1 MLYGLLWLCLLA
13 GVPLLLVVKFAGA
26 AFWSIIA
33 TEAVMVVLL
42 VMVKRGRIRIPS
54 IAIPSIILVLV
65 GVAMYHGQGIRDV
78 ATVGLFVVVSFAG
91 LLLGVRGLLTF
102 TVLTILTFGLI
113 SYFEI
118 SGVLIVPAYPETSS
132 KHVVI
137 FAATIA
143 LFAVLQ
149 RLTLQYL
156 FDNLRAAEISERT
169 LSQRNAE
176 LEASRAEFAELNLG
190 LESRIK
196 ERTTELQAAIYE
208 SEQWFHISR
217 DINAAQSYGEIVGAI
232 ARNLTEPGF
241 SVVLTL
247 FEHLDERTATKSTI
261 YTVRLADP
269 DGATPL
275 VAEHRRTGTL
285 SDWIMAQ
292 DVWVVPDFGA
302 PDPGIPQKVVE
313 TLQLDGIRRLNRGH
327 PIIALVTTQMKL
339 GTRVIGSLWL
349 IRDEPYAFTEGDVRL
364 MRIMS
369 GLAANAVERVWL
381 YAEQVT
387 AAQLLR
393 EADDVK
399 SRFLASMSHELRTP
413 LNAILN
419 FTRFVSSGMLG
430 PINAEQ
436 LDALNK
442 TVSSGKHLLNLIN
455 DVLDVSKIESD
466 MLSLFVEPGIL
477 LGPEIEAAA
486 TAGEALLADK
496 PVTIVRDVPA
506 DLPAIVGD
514 RRRIRQI
521 LLNLVSNS
529 CKFTD
534 SGTITI
540 AASADETTIRIT
552 VTDTGPG
559 IPPDTA
565 EIIFKPFR
573 QTLRGISHGSGTGL
587 GLPIARKL
595 AEAHQGRLWLDPT
608 VTDGASF
615 VVDLPIASEA
625 LIAKLPKAEDVS

>member
-302 PDPGIPQKVVE
+302 PDPGIPQKIVE

-381 YAEQVT
+381 YA
-387 AAQLLR
+387 
-393 EADDVK
+393 
-399 SRFLASMSHELRTP
+399 ELRTP

-496 PVTIVRDVPA
+496 PVTIMRDVPA

-565 EIIFKPFR
+565 EIIFEPFR